1 MSNEINFK
9 DAKPGMWAE
18 FDVADAG
25 DLDGHWVLELV
36 KAPDVS
42 DDPWCMTLIRLFHA
56 IEGFD
61 LAKSL
66 NAIFPDGRSIGVL
79 LSTDDGFKPA
89 DKVHDLHVYVE
100 KPEPPTSDTDVPEG
114 FTAIGTIKVMP
125 GDAHDLANIPT
136 EPGLYRAATG
146 SIWYYDGKSWTPITD
161 HNGEYTY
168 AQKQSYKRFI
178 ETSLA
183 SHRLPF
189 TPISLPDTG
198 THDPLDMLPT
208 EPGWYE
214 DNDNEFYW
222 FDGCE
227 WHYVAL
233 EDTTVALTNSE
244 MRKYVPMKRID
255 DIDSYLKDLFGGE
268 SNGQA

>member
-1 MSNEINFK
+1 MSNEVK
-9 DAKPGMWAE
+9 LEDAKPGMWAE
-18 FDVADAG
+18 FDIIENKKDIKTGHYLLELQSVPVKSVEDLMYLVLADALHG
-25 DLDGHWVLELV
+25 GRIIYSLGVDLD
-36 KAPDVS
+36 
-42 DDPWCMTLIRLFHA
+42 
-56 IEGFD
+56 
-61 LAKSL
+61 
-66 NAIFPDGRSIGVL
+66 DGMIPII
-79 LSTDDGFKPA
+79 DGEHEPMPYA
-89 DKVHDLHVYVE
+89 ENLHVYEE
-100 KPEPPTSDTDVPEG
+100 KPVSSDTPKDSVSADHIAGES
-114 FTAIGTIKVMP
+114 
-125 GDAHDLANIPT
+125 GDAHDLSGIPT

-146 SIWYYDGKSWTPITD
+146 SVWYYDAKSWTPITD
-161 HNGEYTY
+161 RDGNWTY
-168 AQKQSYKRFI
+168 AQNQSYKRFI

-268 SNGQA
+268 PNGQA

>member
-1 MSNEINFK
+1 MNNEVK
-9 DAKPGMWAE
+9 LEDAKPGMWAE
-18 FDVADAG
+18 FDIIENKKDIKTGHYLLELQSVPVKSVEDLMYLVLADALHG
-25 DLDGHWVLELV
+25 GRIIYSLGVDLD
-36 KAPDVS
+36 
-42 DDPWCMTLIRLFHA
+42 
-56 IEGFD
+56 
-61 LAKSL
+61 
-66 NAIFPDGRSIGVL
+66 DGMIPII
-79 LSTDDGFKPA
+79 DGEHEPMPYV
-89 DKVHDLHVYVE
+89 DNLHVYAE

-189 TPISLPDTG
+189 TPVSLPEPG
-198 THDPLDMLPT
+198 KSERPAPPT
-208 EPGWYE
+208 EPGWYL
-214 DNDNEFYW
+214 DNEKDVYW
-222 FDGCE
+222 YDGELFHRLCAPMNDE
-227 WHYVAL
+227 YL
-233 EDTTVALTNSE
+233 PEGLIDYYGPLT
-244 MRKYVPMKRID
+244 RID
-255 DIDSYLKDLFGGE
+255 DIDSYLRKE
-268 SNGQA
+268 CCGQA

>member
-1 MSNEINFK
+1 MSNEVNLTN
-9 DAKPGMWAE
+9 ARPGMWAE
-18 FDVADAG
+18 FDIIENKKDIKTGHYLLELQSVPVKSVEDLMYLVLADALHG
-25 DLDGHWVLELV
+25 GRIIYSLGVDLD
-36 KAPDVS
+36 
-42 DDPWCMTLIRLFHA
+42 
-56 IEGFD
+56 
-61 LAKSL
+61 
-66 NAIFPDGRSIGVL
+66 DGMIPII
-79 LSTDDGFKPA
+79 DGEHEPMPYV
-89 DKVHDLHVYVE
+89 DNLHVYAE

-114 FTAIGTIKVMP
+114 FTAIGAIKLIP

-146 SIWYYDGKSWTPITD
+146 STWYYDGKSWTPITD

-183 SHRLPF
+183 SHRVPF

-198 THDPLDMLPT
+198 THDPVDMLPT

-255 DIDSYLKDLFGGE
+255 DIDSYLKNLFGGE

>member
-1 MSNEINFK
+1 MSNEVK
-9 DAKPGMWAE
+9 LEDAKPGMWAE
-18 FDVADAG
+18 FDIIENKKDIKTGHYLLELQSVPVKSVEDLVYLLLADALHGGRIIYSLGVYLG
-25 DLDGHWVLELV
+25 DGMIPIIDGEHEPMPYV
-36 KAPDVS
+36 D
-42 DDPWCMTLIRLFHA
+42 
-56 IEGFD
+56 
-61 LAKSL
+61 
-66 NAIFPDGRSIGVL
+66 N
-79 LSTDDGFKPA
+79 
-89 DKVHDLHVYVE
+89 LHVYAE

-183 SHRLPF
+183 SHRCPF
-189 TPISLPDTG
+189 TPISLTG
-198 THDPLDMLPT
+198 TEVNDPEDELPT

-214 DNDNEFYW
+214 DKEGAIYR
-222 FDGCE
+222 FDGYFWKMLDISYITYGSDE
-227 WHYVAL
+227 L
-233 EDTTVALTNSE
+233 
-244 MRKYVPMKRID
+244 RKYMPFKPID
-255 DIDSYLKDLFGGE
+255 DIELYVKKE
-268 SNGQA
+268 IHGQA